1 MKWQSAYWRCKGKIH
16 LNDDIYEKCDEP
28 LTITLDLG
36 PPVEIVEG
44 PCQKLKSEFS
54 MDNIDFIDIDEDA
67 QAREVV
73 LKHTRSV
80 PFMIDSNHGH
90 YANGYDDIKEYLMRE
105 QKETKEEE

>member
-44 PCQKLKSEFS
+44 HVRVPTLYAIGCQKCQYTKNVRL
-54 MDNIDFIDIDEDA
+54 MLINPW
-67 QAREVV
+67 
-73 LKHTRSV
+73 T
-80 PFMIDSNHGH
+80 
-90 YANGYDDIKEYLMRE
+90 DDTEIGDLRK
-105 QKETKEEE
+105 QGGNK